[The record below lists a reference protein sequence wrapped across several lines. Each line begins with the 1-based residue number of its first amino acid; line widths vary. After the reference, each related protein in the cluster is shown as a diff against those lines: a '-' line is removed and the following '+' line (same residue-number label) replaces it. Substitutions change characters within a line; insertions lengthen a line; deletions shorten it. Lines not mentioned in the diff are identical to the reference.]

1 MELAVRYQSEAGK
14 ERVISVD
21 GAFGAPGLNLS
32 HWPGHCT
39 PAALRRDL
47 STEIVL
53 AFGALPAQERDK
65 LAHGCSAIVNN
76 HYDTDGNCA
85 LFAARHPELAL
96 PRAAAL
102 IEAAA
107 AGDFF
112 RGSSE
117 RGFAID
123 CIVGAIV
130 DPVRSPI
137 ARELAGLSDLARWQR
152 ASEFLFEHFPR
163 LLDGELADFRALYEA
178 ELASLRC
185 DVKDLERAAKDDI
198 AHLDLC
204 VWTAPLNSESSR
216 AATQRSFDPGRH
228 ALFHDGA
235 RDRVLAIGPRRE
247 GTTYRLVFSTLSW
260 FDLVTRTTL
269 PRAALEELAARL
281 NDLEGVPADAAVA
294 WRFHPTGTPS
304 PELWFG
310 RAQHDMFAEH
320 CAALE
325 PSRQAPAIVR
335 RTITGGLRDA
345 LSLPE

>member
-1 MELAVRYQSEAGK
+1 MELALRYQSVAGTD
-14 ERVISVD
+14 RVISVD

-32 HWPGHCT
+32 HWPGNRT
-39 PAALRRDL
+39 PIALRRDL

-53 AFGALPAQERDK
+53 AFGALPAKERER
-65 LAHGCSAIVNN
+65 LAFGCSSIVNN
-76 HYDTDGNCA
+76 HFDTDGNCSM
-85 LFAARHPELAL
+85 FAARHPELA
-96 PRAAAL
+96 RARATAL
-102 IEAAA
+102 LEAAA

-123 CIVGAIV
+123 CIVGAVV
-130 DPVRSPI
+130 DPLRSPI
-137 ARELAGLSDLARWQR
+137 ASDLCGLSDLDRWQR

-163 LLDGELADFRALYEA
+163 LLDGELADFGSLYES
-178 ELASLRC
+178 ELAHLRC
-185 DVKDLERAAKDDI
+185 DVNDLERAAKDDI

-204 VWTAPLNSESSR
+204 VWSAPMNSASSR
-216 AATQRSFDPGRH
+216 NATQKSFDPGRH
-228 ALFHDGA
+228 ALFKDGA
-235 RDRVLAIGPRRE
+235 RDRVLAVGPRRE

-269 PRAALEELAARL
+269 PRAPLEQLAARL
-281 NDLEGVPADAAVA
+281 NDLEGLGADADIA
-294 WRFHPTGTPS
+294 WRYQATGTPS

-310 RAQHDMFAEH
+310 RAQHEMFAEH

-335 RTITGGLRDA
+335 RTITDALRDA

>member
-1 MELAVRYQSEAGK
+1 MELPLRYQSAAGA
-14 ERVISVD
+14 EHVISVD
-21 GAFGAPGLNLS
+21 GAFDAPGLNLS
-32 HWPGHCT
+32 HWPGNRT
-39 PAALRRDL
+39 PLALRRDL

-53 AFGALPAQERDK
+53 AFGALPAKERDE
-65 LAHGCSAIVNN
+65 LAQGCSAIVNN

-85 LFAARHPELAL
+85 LFAARHPELAR

-123 CIVGAIV
+123 CIVSAIV

-137 ARELAGLSDLARWQR
+137 ARDLAGLSDLARWQR

-163 LLDGELADFRALYEA
+163 LLDGELADFRALYET
-178 ELASLRC
+178 ELAALRC

-204 VWTAPLNSESSR
+204 VWTAPLNTASSR
-216 AATQRSFDPGRH
+216 AATQRCFDPGRH
-228 ALFHDGA
+228 ALFHDSA

-269 PRAALEELAARL
+269 PRAPLAELAAKL
-281 NDLEGVPADAAVA
+281 NDLEGISADAEVA
-294 WRFHPTGTPS
+294 WRSQATGTPS
-304 PELWFG
+304 PEVWFG
-310 RAQHDMFAEH
+310 RAQHEMFAEH

-325 PSRQAPAIVR
+325 PSRQTPAIVR
-335 RTITGGLRDA
+335 RTITDALRDA
-345 LSLPE
+345 LALPQ